1 MRVAYARSG
10 RRCGEHHQRARY
22 PDAVVQAV
30 LLDYQEH
37 AIYPVDIARQRGIS
51 YWTVKAWIYARRR
64 SVPVDH
70 YEETKE
76 KDHNGP
82 ST

>member
-10 RRCGEHHQRARY
+10 RRCGEHHQHARY

-30 LLDYQEH
+30 LLDYREH
-37 AIYPVDIARQRGIS
+37 AIYPVEIARARGIS
-51 YWTVKAWIYARRR
+51 YHTVIGWIYGRRR
-64 SVPVDH
+64 NTPVDH